1 HKNRS
6 IQTVNGTVKVF
17 LIQIFKSINYELV
30 DKIEN
35 YLNANNSNYHLDPIL
50 YFANQDNTM
59 ELR

>member
-1 HKNRS
+1 M
-6 IQTVNGTVKVF
+6 NGTVKVL
-17 LIQIFKSINYELV
+17 LIQVFKSINYELV

-50 YFANQDNTM
+50 SFANQDNTM